1 MDSDG
6 KSAIDTERITRLR
19 PMARKTRNV
28 VEWLLRL
35 DAVVNPG
42 ITQAQFRR
50 LFVRCADCGD
60 VMTRRV
66 FAEHD
71 CASKET
77 IGSDTGSR
85 VINLVSDEEI

>member
-1 MDSDG
+1 MSNMDSDG
-6 KSAIDTERITRLR
+6 KSAVRLR
-19 PMARKTRNV
+19 PTARKTQNV
-28 VEWLLRL
+28 VEWLLCL
-35 DAVVNPG
+35 DVVVNPG

-50 LFVRCADCGD
+50 LFMRCADCGD

-71 CASKET
+71 CTREET
-77 IGSDTGSR
+77 IGSDTGLCA